1 VIEALILLA
10 AILFGGLIL
19 AAAMQM
25 AYRAGQQFEESKGR
39 RYLETL
45 SHLNRRNSPE

>member
-1 VIEALILLA
+1 MIEAFILLA
-10 AILFGGLIL
+10 AIFIGGLVL
-19 AAAMQM
+19 TAAMQM

-45 SHLNRRNSPE
+45 SHLQRRNPPE